1 MRLRMTRYA
10 LAMVLSG
17 MVLAA
22 CESTQTEDACGAD
35 EYGGLV
41 GQPLAAVTL
50 PADLDARII
59 GPDTAVT
66 MDHRP
71 DRLNIAVD
79 GSGIIETVY
88 CG

>member
-1 MRLRMTRYA
+1 MSIRMTQCVLA
-10 LAMVLSG
+10 LVLSG

-22 CESTQTEDACGAD
+22 CEATQTEDACGAD
-35 EYGGLV
+35 DYRGLV

-50 PADLDARII
+50 PADLGARII

-66 MDHRP
+66 MDFRP
-71 DRLNIAVD
+71 ERLNIAVD
-79 GSGIIETVY
+79 GSGIIERVY